1 MYFRQYVGNSCFFIQ
16 SDNFGFNLRCLEHLH
31 FISIDIME
39 FISTALIF
47 AFYLPHML
55 FAVFFLTSFG
65 LTERFLLFQFM
76 SFVGLLYLFLF
87 CFVLIKLALGFMVHI
102 LKFSQYI
109 FR

>member
-16 SDNFGFNLRCLEHLH
+16 SDNLGFNLRCLEHLH

-65 LTERFLLFQFM
+65 LTERFLLFQ
-76 SFVGLLYLFLF
+76 S
-87 CFVLIKLALGFMVHI
+87 
-102 LKFSQYI
+102 
-109 FR
+109 